1 MGEAQVQQAGK
12 LTRRL
17 INALAIIG
25 VAAYGAA
32 AIVTVADIIGR
43 RFGYPIEGVVDLVQL
58 FIITGAWLVMPFA
71 FLTAAH
77 VSVDFVLSC
86 LPSAVLRPLK
96 LFASVLT
103 VTLVAL
109 MLWQGFLTFE
119 TRTIYGDKSQ
129 QLGLPIAWFWYPLL
143 VGLLISLVA
152 ILFELFESLK
162 QETGHE

>member
-17 INALAIIG
+17 INALAIMG

-77 VSVDFVLSC
+77 VSVDFVLSF
-86 LPSAVLRPLK
+86 LPSALLRPLK

-103 VTLVAL
+103 FTLVAL

-119 TRTIYGDKSQ
+119 TRTMYGDKSQ

-143 VGLLISLVA
+143 IGLLISLVA
-152 ILFELFESLK
+152 ILLELFQSLK